1 MYEILDKLICLKCKG
16 RLKIEKNN
24 YLICKKNQKH
34 IYNIN
39 NNIFSFFHKKTFD
52 KHWSENSN
60 TNLPKSKIN
69 VAKNFLTPLIKKN
82 SYQKTILDVG
92 CGDGVHAS
100 VLANKKNSHLKI
112 NYIGLD
118 ISKVAL
124 SLTAKKINKGHY
136 LHASATSLPLKKES
150 IDILI
155 SYGVIA
161 YTQNPKK
168 TLREFY
174 RVLKK
179 GGKLGIWVYL
189 QPKGFKLVIF
199 NFIRKITLFCG
210 DWVAHRIADCVV
222 PFLSILPVD
231 SKINLMNASWRQCRE
246 IVLVNIQPKDL
257 IFPSEKQLVNWIKK
271 ANFKIEKIKN
281 GKVYALK
288 V

>member
-1 MYEILDKLICLKCKG
+1 MLDNLICIKCKG
-16 RLKIEKNN
+16 KLKIKNN

-39 NNIFSFFHKKTFD
+39 NNIISFFYKNNFD
-52 KHWSENSN
+52 KHWSEHSD
-60 TNLPKSKIN
+60 TNLSKSKIN
-69 VAKNFLTPLIKKN
+69 VANNFLTPLIKQN
-82 SYQKTILDVG
+82 SFKKTILDVG

-100 VLANKKNSHLKI
+100 VLANKKNSRLKI

-118 ISKVAL
+118 ISKIAL
-124 SLTAKKINKGHY
+124 GLTAKRVNKGYY
-136 LHASATSLPLKKES
+136 LHASATNLPLKKES
-150 IDILI
+150 IDILL

-161 YTQNPKK
+161 YTENPQR

-189 QPKGFKLVIF
+189 KPKGLKGIIF
-199 NFIRKITLFCG
+199 DFIRKITLFCG
-210 DWVAHRIADCVV
+210 DWITFRITDCIV
-222 PFLSILPVD
+222 PFLSILPVN
-231 SKINLMNASWRQCRE
+231 SKISLMNASWRQCRE
-246 IVLVNIQPKDL
+246 IVLVNIQPSNL
-257 IFPSEKQLVNWIKK
+257 IFPSEEQLIDWIKK

-288 V
+288 S

>member
-1 MYEILDKLICLKCKG
+1 MIDNFICPKCKG
-16 RLKIEKNN
+16 KLKIENN
-24 YLICKKNQKH
+24 YLICKRNQSH
-34 IYNIN
+34 IYYIYD
-39 NNIFSFFHKKTFD
+39 NIFSFFHKKSFD

-60 TNLPKSKIN
+60 SDLPKSKLN
-69 VAKNFLTPLIKKN
+69 VAKNFLTPLIKKH
-82 SYQKTILDVG
+82 SPKKKKTILDVG
-92 CGDGVHAS
+92 CGDGVHAT

-124 SLTAKKINKGHY
+124 GLTAKRMNKGWY
-136 LHASATSLPLKKES
+136 LHASATSLPLNKES

-189 QPKGFKLVIF
+189 QPKGFKGVIF

-210 DWVAHRIADCVV
+210 DWVSYRIADCIV
-222 PFLSILPVD
+222 PFLFILPVD

-257 IFPSEKQLVNWIKK
+257 IFPSENQLIDWIKK